1 MPDHNC
7 SCAITYYEVNAD
19 DYNYRGIETSAVRTR
34 EFTQVIIYIVSS
46 IMIWNVREIHTTLKK
61 IIRYDRHVKTVSSTG
76 FNAVYT
82 LNK

>member
-46 IMIWNVREIHTTLKK
+46 IMI
-61 IIRYDRHVKTVSSTG
+61 
-76 FNAVYT
+76 
-82 LNK
+82 